1 MNLKTSFYILGVLLL
16 STYRLSAQTINIKAD
31 LSKSRL
37 QTGETADLRIE
48 LIWPTSIYQLNR
60 INFPDTAGVF
70 EFMPATLPDSLMEG
84 EHYKQIWHRQIRSFE
99 AGNQTLP
106 PIYIS
111 LKNNQT
117 QTDTVI
123 AVPEL
128 PCTIIEPEVDTT
140 QAFKPIHPIEE
151 AVLPWQERIKSMAWV
166 VLLIAIVG
174 ALAWWW
180 FKRKK
185 NKPTSP
191 TPTPVTT
198 QSPYAIALQRL
209 QQLQTDAVLVP
220 QGNKAFYT
228 ELTDTLRGYFE
239 AQYQLPCFEKTASEI
254 IAMCQKHQQLK
265 PSAQII
271 EALFTEADLI
281 KFAKAQANESTRQ
294 RDVQRAMHILET
306 NKPLAS

>member
-1 MNLKTSFYILGVLLL
+1 MVLWL
-16 STYRLSAQTINIKAD
+16 STYRLIAQPLNIKAD

-37 QTGETADLRIE
+37 QTGEMADLRIE
-48 LIWPTSIYQLNR
+48 LIWPSSIFQLNR
-60 INFPDTAGVF
+60 IVFPDTAEVF
-70 EFMPATLPDSLMEG
+70 EFMPATLPDSLIEG

-99 AGNQTLP
+99 TGNQTLP

-117 QTDTVI
+117 QRDTLI

-128 PCTIIEPEVDTT
+128 PCSILEPDVDTT
-140 QAFKPIHPIEE
+140 QAFIPIQPIED
-151 AVLPWQERIKSMAWV
+151 AVLPWQERIKSMAWI
-166 VLLIAIVG
+166 VLLIAILG
-174 ALAWWW
+174 ALTWWW

-191 TPTPVTT
+191 IPTPVTT
-198 QSPYAIALQRL
+198 QSPYTIALQRL
-209 QQLQTDAVLVP
+209 QQLQTEAVLVP

-228 ELTDTLRGYFE
+228 ELGDTLRAYFE
-239 AQYQLPCFEKTASEI
+239 AQYQLPCFEKTGSEI
-254 IAMCQKHQQLK
+254 IAMCQAHKQLK

-271 EALFTEADLI
+271 EALFSEADLI

-294 RDVQRAMHILET
+294 RDVQRALHILET

>member
-1 MNLKTSFYILGVLLL
+1 MGALLL
-16 STYRLSAQTINIKAD
+16 STFRLSAQTINIKAD

-60 INFPDTAGVF
+60 IQFPDTAGVF

-99 AGNQTLP
+99 AGTQKLP

-111 LKNNQT
+111 LKNIQT
-117 QTDTVI
+117 QTDTLI
-123 AVPEL
+123 AIPGL
-128 PCTIIEPEVDTT
+128 QCTIIEPEVDTT
-140 QAFKPIHPIEE
+140 QAFKPIQPIED
-151 AVLPWQERIKSMAWV
+151 AVLPWEERLQSMAWILA
-166 VLLIAIVG
+166 LLALIGV
-174 ALAWWW
+174 LAWWW

-185 NKPTSP
+185 NKPTSH
-191 TPTPVTT
+191 TPTPVHT
-198 QSPYAIALQRL
+198 QSPYQIALQRL
-209 QQLQTDAVLVP
+209 QQLQNEAVLVP

-228 ELTDTLRGYFE
+228 ELTDALRAYFE

-254 IAMCQKHQQLK
+254 IALCQQHQQLK

-281 KFAKAQANESTRQ
+281 KFAKAEANESTRQ
-294 RDVQRAMHILET
+294 RDVQRALHILET
-306 NKPLAS
+306 NKPITS